1 MSSLQKTTKSI
12 CQPDGHPG
20 QRRARVRLTP
30 VGADDAAS
38 DSATGL
44 LQAIRR
50 LFAHL
55 SPRRRRQGIGIL
67 LFMLL
72 GAIAEMITIGAVLPF
87 LTVLAA
93 PDRVSSY
100 PLFGRVLNRLG
111 IDSWHLLT
119 VATIVF
125 VGTAVIAAVIRL
137 ALLRTSQK
145 YVFRMGYELSVKM
158 YDTMLHQEYSYHVA
172 SNSSAV
178 LAGIQKCTTV
188 TSQFLQPA
196 LQNIISITVAIFIIA
211 ALTYADP
218 IIALNSLMSFG
229 GIYLLVSIPARRI
242 LRRNGTVAA
251 AAQTVRI
258 KAIQEGMGGIRDVLL
273 DRAQPMY
280 VRTFATH
287 DSDFRDAQAVNSFI
301 SLAPRFDVESAGMVA
316 IALLAVVFSRSEGGL
331 YAALPMLGA
340 LAIGAQKLLPLL
352 QQVYSGWAQMTS
364 SYAILDDVLAF
375 LDQPRK
381 KAATGL
387 EVLPFAHSIELDRI
401 RFAYQPQMPDV
412 LDGVTLSIPKGAT
425 VGFIG
430 KTGSG
435 KSTIIDIVMG
445 LLSPREGG
453 MRVDGVPIEGDE
465 RWRWQMNIA
474 HVPQAIYLADATIAE
489 NIAFGI
495 DAAAID
501 MDRVRDAA
509 RKAHIAAHVETL
521 PLAYQ
526 TVTGE
531 RGTRLSGGQ
540 RQRIGIARA
549 LYKRAS
555 VLVLDEATSALDQ
568 ATERSVMDE
577 INSLGDDLTIII
589 VAHRLSTLS
598 NCSTIYRLDQG
609 RVVQTGSFE
618 DTLGEQGRAY
628 VAPAHLRS

>member
-218 IIALNSLMSFG
+218 IIALISLMSFG

-301 SLAPRFDVESAGMVA
+301 SLAPRFVVESAGMVA

-465 RWRWQMNIA
+465 R
-474 HVPQAIYLADATIAE
+474 LALANEHRACPAGNLLGRRDDRRE
-489 NIAFGI
+489 Y
-495 DAAAID
+495 
-501 MDRVRDAA
+501 RVRHRCCRDRYGPRAGRRA
-509 RKAHIAAHVETL
+509 QGAHRGACRDPPACL
-521 PLAYQ
+521 PNRH
-526 TVTGE
+526 
-531 RGTRLSGGQ
+531 RGTRDPPVRRSTATDRYRSRAVQARVGPGARRSDERARPSHRTQ
-540 RQRIGIARA
+540 RDGRDQQPRR
-549 LYKRAS
+549 RFDDHHRRS
-555 VLVLDEATSALDQ
+555 SAQYPQQLF
-568 ATERSVMDE
+568 
-577 INSLGDDLTIII
+577 
-589 VAHRLSTLS
+589 HHLST
-598 NCSTIYRLDQG
+598 
-609 RVVQTGSFE
+609 
-618 DTLGEQGRAY
+618 
-628 VAPAHLRS
+628 